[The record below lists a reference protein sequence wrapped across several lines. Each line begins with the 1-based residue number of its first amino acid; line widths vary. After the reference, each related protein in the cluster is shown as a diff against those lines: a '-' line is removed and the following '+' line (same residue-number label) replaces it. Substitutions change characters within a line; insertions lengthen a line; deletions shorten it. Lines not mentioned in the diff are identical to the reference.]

1 MNRKRN
7 IAIAVATAL
16 GVGLVLNSGV
26 LAHGPGYSYGAGHLM
41 GGHGHGRGMH
51 RAMTYGDHM
60 PAGGHQHG
68 IGPVWTLD
76 LTDEQRAEIGKIHDS
91 LRKQHWE
98 LRGKLQEQYS
108 KLENLN
114 AATTVDKAAIDAVY
128 DEIFKLRRQLV
139 QTSTDAR
146 AETAKLLSDE
156 QRKTFAGWRRGG
168 PGPCVTFDR
177 QS

>member
-16 GVGLVLNSGV
+16 GIGLVLNSGV
-26 LAHGPGYSYGAGHLM
+26 LAHGPGYGYGAGHMM
-41 GGHGHGRGMH
+41 GGHGHRAH
-51 RAMTYGDHM
+51 RAMSYEEHG
-60 PAGGHQHG
+60 PARAHQHG
-68 IGPVWTLD
+68 MGPVWTLD
-76 LTDEQRAEIGKIHDS
+76 LTGEQRAEIGKIHDS

-114 AATTVDKAAIDAVY
+114 AATIVDKAAIDAVY